1 MDCGWRAAADA
12 PVDGPVEAADL
23 PDVLLDP
30 DADADGDAEG
40 LVPLADGCGA
50 ELPLVP
56 ADGCVAVPLV
66 LLTTLLAVLANS
78 VVIPNAVTTLSKVA
92 RQVRRERRRIPESR
106 PARRLRCLMGIA
118 QQDHG

>member
-1 MDCGWRAAADA
+1 
-12 PVDGPVEAADL
+12 VDVPVE
-23 PDVLLDP
+23 V
-30 DADADGDAEG
+30 E
-40 LVPLADGCGA
+40 
-50 ELPLVP
+50 
-56 ADGCVAVPLV
+56 VPLV
-66 LLTTLLAVLANS
+66 VLTTLLAVLAKS